1 LLRRKIKSRKRT
13 RKIRKVRIKK
23 RKIREL

>member
-1 LLRRKIKSRKRT
+1 LRRKIKSRKRT